1 MTMEKTFNPKLII
14 IDCDGVLYHPSELDI
29 DAMVFA
35 FNNVCEELSL
45 NDKKLIKG
53 DKNNEP
59 VKGVYNYIEHVAQE
73 AGLDTE
79 TFISK
84 VVAHIDYSHITPDS
98 DNILKTLKK
107 LANKCK
113 ICICTNNAMQHVNQV
128 IKAKFN
134 ISVKQFPFEVFDATY
149 ASVNGIYYP
158 KQSDIFIKKL
168 EKHFDVKS
176 SDFLWIDDS
185 QQIVDNVAAFGSRY
199 ILVSDKNR
207 LKDVL
212 ESLL

>member
-1 MTMEKTFNPKLII
+1 M
-14 IDCDGVLYHPSELDI
+14 
-29 DAMVFA
+29 
-35 FNNVCEELSL
+35 
-45 NDKKLIKG
+45 
-53 DKNNEP
+53 
-59 VKGVYNYIEHVAQE
+59 
-73 AGLDTE
+73 
-79 TFISK
+79 
-84 VVAHIDYSHITPDS
+84 
-98 DNILKTLKK
+98 
-107 LANKCK
+107 
-113 ICICTNNAMQHVNQV
+113 
-128 IKAKFN
+128 
-134 ISVKQFPFEVFDATY
+134 
-149 ASVNGIYYP
+149 NGIYYP